1 MTVEIVIGFII
12 LLALIGYLAY
22 ELFLLRKHVEE
33 HCDIITDIVTSL
45 NEDVLPSIIKKEK
58 K

>member
-1 MTVEIVIGFII
+1 MTVEVVIGFII

-22 ELFLLRKHVEE
+22 ELFSLKSHVEE
-33 HCDIITDIVTSL
+33 HCDIICNIVTSL
-45 NEDVLPSIIKKEK
+45 NEDVLPNVSKKRK

>member
-1 MTVEIVIGFII
+1 MTIEVVIGFII

-22 ELFLLRKHVEE
+22 ELFSLKGHVEE
-33 HCDIITDIVTSL
+33 HCEVIHDIVISL
-45 NEDVLPSIIKKEK
+45 NEDVFPNVSKKRK

>member
-22 ELFLLRKHVEE
+22 ELFSLKGHVEE
-33 HCDIITDIVTSL
+33 HCEIIHDIVISL
-45 NEDVLPSIIKKEK
+45 NEDVLPNVSKKRK